1 MINDVNTFMLVTA
14 IGMVLFGSLVV
25 FVDIPFGKNMPKIA

>member
-1 MINDVNTFMLVTA
+1 MLNDTETFMVAFAVMA
-14 IGMVLFGSLVV
+14 IVLGGLVV